1 MSLIDQ
7 MRSSRR
13 PPILPSM
20 TWLAE
25 RASPRSLFRTH
36 WDHEPGRIG
45 RSRDSVLD
53 CGSPKPG
60 GPLVVSWEAS
70 TFSETRMGA
79 MNRWI
84 QNFVAGATKFCMRL
98 TIGSWRASFRF
109 FARIGTMNW
118 LCSVAQTASLL
129 YRRLPTCD
137 TADCQS
143 ALRTGAGSW
152 RALFS
157 EQPL

>member
-1 MSLIDQ
+1 
-7 MRSSRR
+7 
-13 PPILPSM
+13 
-20 TWLAE
+20 
-25 RASPRSLFRTH
+25 
-36 WDHEPGRIG
+36 
-45 RSRDSVLD
+45 
-53 CGSPKPG
+53 
-60 GPLVVSWEAS
+60 
-70 TFSETRMGA
+70 MGA

-109 FARIGTMNW
+109 FARIGTMNR

-157 EQPL
+157 EQPLTHQSFEFTTFRERHGGCFTNGADVGLQLLHRRHPNHRHRNRAVFGRSSVAAGEPLRWAKSRPP